1 MFHPDEIGD
10 DDLFPLH
17 QMKYFQSG
25 PNPKTE
31 PSELVVEW
39 TNQHGCGINEPDNPN
54 KLNCQIILQFMSCEK
69 DRCDQGDVAGDILR
83 DGTDLNDLRFNGGSR

>member
-1 MFHPDEIGD
+1 
-10 DDLFPLH
+10 
-17 QMKYFQSG
+17 MKYFQSG

-54 KLNCQIILQFMSCEK
+54 KLNCQIILQFMCCEK
-69 DRCDQGDVAGDILR
+69 DRCDQEDVAGDILR